1 MNLHGSKL
9 IRGNRNLGLCLHHLL
24 DIVLSAT
31 LISEVWYEELKIQF
45 YLFQLKQI
53 EFEKNF
59 SLFFHDRLSL
69 STL

>member
-24 DIVLSAT
+24 AIVLSAT
-31 LISEVWYEELKIQF
+31 LISEVLYEELKIEF

-53 EFEKNF
+53 EFEK
-59 SLFFHDRLSL
+59 SLFIIFS
-69 STL
+69 